1 MEDLDFEKLLA
12 IGARSRASD
21 VHVTAGAPPL
31 LRIDGDLVAVPGHP
45 DALSEEW
52 VEHTAF
58 GLMTESQRDEFAR
71 HGEVDLAHATT
82 GIGRFRT
89 NVYRQLG
96 SIAIALRYIP
106 DRVYS
111 LEELGAPPIAR
122 DLALRPR
129 GLVLLTGPTGSGKST
144 TLTAMVDIV
153 NQLVPAHII
162 TIEDPIE
169 FHHESKRALIH
180 QREVGRD
187 TNSFAEA
194 LRRVLRQDPDV
205 ILIGELRDPESIQ
218 TALSAAETGHLV
230 LSTLH
235 TQGAAKSINRIIDV
249 FPADKQHQIRTQ
261 LGDTLQG
268 IISQTL
274 LPLAQVDGRTIATEV
289 LINTPAVA
297 NMIREGQVAQLYSA
311 MQAGADVGMHT
322 LDQDLRRLVA
332 DGTIARNVAAD
343 FAVDPRSLDG
353 VHVRPRDLDAED
365 WAHHAAQWRQPD
377 AAASVPADAAAGT
390 GVGMGS
396 RFGSPTVGGRVD
408 PTARDIDWTGAD
420 DLDAWTAANEGA

>member
-1 MEDLDFEKLLA
+1 MTDLDFEWLLA
-12 IGARSRASD
+12 QGARLRASD
-21 VHVTAGAPPL
+21 VHITAGAPVL
-31 LRIDGDLVAVPGHP
+31 LRIDGDLVPVPGHL
-45 DALSEEW
+45 DAVSEDW
-52 VEHTAF
+52 VEKTAF
-58 GLMTESQRDEFAR
+58 HLMTESQRRDFLE
-71 HGEVDLAHATT
+71 HGEVDLAHATP

-111 LEELGAPPIAR
+111 LEELGAPAIAR

-144 TLTAMVDIV
+144 TLTAMVDII
-153 NQLVPAHII
+153 NQLLPAHII

-169 FHHESKRALIH
+169 FHHESKRSLVH

-205 ILIGELRDPESIQ
+205 ILIGELRDPESIS

-249 FPADKQHQIRTQ
+249 FPADAQHQIRTQ

-274 LPLAQVDGRTIATEV
+274 LPLAQTNGRTIATEV
-289 LINTPAVA
+289 LVNTPAVA

-311 MQAGADVGMHT
+311 MQAGSSVGMHT

-343 FAVDPRSLDG
+343 FAVDPKSLDG
-353 VHVRPRDLDAED
+353 IVVRARDLDAEE
-365 WAHHAAQWRQPD
+365 WMQHAGEWRQGELD
-377 AAASVPADAAAGT
+377 TVPANASSGT

-396 RFGSPTVGGRVD
+396 RFGTPTVGGRVD
-408 PTARDIDWTGAD
+408 PTVRDITWGISDGD
-420 DLDAWTAANEGA
+420 D

>member
-1 MEDLDFEKLLA
+1 METADFQRLLA

-21 VHVTAGAPPL
+21 VHITADAPPL
-31 LRIDGDLVAVPGHP
+31 LRVDGDLVPVPGHIDP
-45 DALSEEW
+45 LSADW
-52 VEHTAF
+52 VERTAF
-58 GLMTESQRDEFAR
+58 DLMTDVQRAEFLE
-71 HGEVDLAHATT
+71 HGEVDLAHRTE

-89 NVYRQLG
+89 NVFRQLG

-111 LEELGAPPIAR
+111 LDELGAPPIAR

-144 TLTAMVDIV
+144 TLTAMLDII
-153 NQLVPAHII
+153 NQLLAAHIV

-169 FHHESKRALIH
+169 FHHESKRSLVH

-187 TNSFAEA
+187 TRSFAEA

-205 ILIGELRDPESIQ
+205 IFIGELRDPESIQ

-249 FPADKQHQIRTQ
+249 FAADKQHQIRTQ

-274 LPLAQVDGRTIATEV
+274 MPLAQTNGRTIATEV

-297 NMIREGQVAQLYSA
+297 NMIREGQVAQIYSA
-311 MQAGADVGMHT
+311 MQAGAEVGMHT
-322 LDQDLRRLVA
+322 LDQDLRRLVQE
-332 DGTIARNVAAD
+332 GTIALNVARD
-343 FAVDPRSLDG
+343 FASDPRSLDG
-353 VHVRPRDLDAED
+353 VHVRPRDLDAEE
-365 WAHHAAQWRQPD
+365 WMQHAGEWRLD
-377 AAASVPADAAAGT
+377 SASDVASSAAEGT

-396 RFGSPTVGGRVD
+396 RFGTPTVSGRVD
-408 PTARDIDWTGAD
+408 PTGRDISWNDSNG
-420 DLDAWTAANEGA
+420 ER

>member
-1 MEDLDFEKLLA
+1 MEHLDFETLLA
-12 IGARSRASD
+12 HGARHRASD
-21 VHVTAGAPPL
+21 VHITAEQPPL
-31 LRIDGDLVAVPGHP
+31 LRVDGDLVPVPGYP
-45 DALSEEW
+45 NALSEEW
-52 VEHTAF
+52 VETTAF
-58 GLMTESQRDEFAR
+58 SLMSESQRHEFLE
-71 HGEVDLAHATT
+71 HGEVDLAHATP

-96 SIAIALRYIP
+96 AIAIALRYIP

-111 LEELGAPPIAR
+111 LEELGAPAIAR

-187 TNSFAEA
+187 THSFAEA

-205 ILIGELRDPESIQ
+205 ILIGELRDPESIS

-249 FPADKQHQIRTQ
+249 FPADQQHQIRTQ

-297 NMIREGQVAQLYSA
+297 NMIREGQVAQIYSA
-311 MQAGADVGMHT
+311 MQAGSELGMHT

-332 DGTIARNVAAD
+332 DGTIARNVAID
-343 FAVDPRSLDG
+343 FAVDPKSLDG
-353 VHVRPRDLDAED
+353 VSVIPRDLDAED
-365 WAHHAAQWRQPD
+365 WAHHAGEWRQ
-377 AAASVPADAAAGT
+377 AEVAPAPANAAAGT

-396 RFGSPTVGGRVD
+396 RFGTPTVGGRID
-408 PTARDIDWTGAD
+408 PTARDVDWADTD
-420 DLDAWTAANEGA
+420 DLDAWAAANEEG